1 MQQEFA
7 LEVLAAQANKVE
19 HLNRYIEGGRKMDR
33 NTRIFNLPRAA
44 GKSMRMVYASEFHKI
59 PILCPDNTAK
69 EYLLFLSGKFGI
81 EIPEPITVD
90 KLDEY
95 KEKNQGKKDILIDEP
110 LIVLE
115 ELLKRKS
122 RAFNIIGCAF
132 SDGENSKI
140 CRWYESS
147 GYIDKTDE
155 ERMAEIDREIEEDK
169 KKNNE
174 I

>member
-1 MQQEFA
+1 
-7 LEVLAAQANKVE
+7 
-19 HLNRYIEGGRKMDR
+19 MDGS
-33 NTRIFNLPRAA
+33 TRIFNLPRAG

-59 PILCPDNTAK
+59 PILCANDSMKDNLL
-69 EYLLFLSGKFGI
+69 YLSKQFGI

-90 KLDEY
+90 ELDKY
-95 KEKNQGKKDILIDEP
+95 KESNQGKKDILIDEP

-115 ELLKRKS
+115 ALLKKKS
-122 RAFNIIGCAF
+122 RGFNIIGCAF
-132 SDGENSKI
+132 SDEKNSEM

-169 KKNNE
+169 RKDSK

>member
-1 MQQEFA
+1 
-7 LEVLAAQANKVE
+7 
-19 HLNRYIEGGRKMDR
+19 MDKNIR
-33 NTRIFNLPRAA
+33 MFNLPRAG

-59 PILCPDNTAK
+59 PILCVNNSAKDNLL
-69 EYLLFLSGKFGI
+69 YLSKQFGI
-81 EIPEPITVD
+81 EIPEPITVGE
-90 KLDEY
+90 LDEY

-122 RAFNIIGCAF
+122 RGFNIIGCAF
-132 SDGENSKI
+132 SDGKNSEI

-169 KKNNE
+169 KKR
-174 I
+174 